1 MLIKND
7 FLNHWKTKLLC
18 RRLGDGA
25 ALRALLSLWCYC
37 EQRRAW
43 QFKLSPLELAG
54 VCDFAPEQEEHLSN
68 GEFTQR
74 VGDLYLTLVELRLII
89 PLENGWWEVNGWG
102 ELNASII
109 KKWPGRTLQTG
120 EFYHPQGFVSRAIPA
135 PIGQPIP
142 PANDAAIAGAIGL
155 DRIGLDRN
163 PPLTPPVEQT
173 EPPAATSGQPD
184 PSASAQ
190 VHAPGKKKKGGCVSP
205 DTAEMPDT
213 WTQAKVQTMRE
224 WLRYKAERGQGYT
237 PSGFAVLL
245 RRVESV
251 PDDALRVAVEMAMV
265 NMWAGLFLDRVAQPA
280 WAPQK
285 KVERAAAVAFPSAT
299 KVEAPAEVPGWR
311 GMEFVPSIY
320 RSRQWSELPPD
331 LWAEIV
337 AQASTGGAES

>member
-102 ELNASII
+102 ELNAAII

-120 EFYHPQGFVSRAIPA
+120 EFYHPQGFVSRAIPT

-155 DRIGLDRN
+155 DRIGMEGNGRDQGREGSTRTPARGAPASLEEAQTWAVSYSKGNSSGKEIAPSVVEKWWNHRQAVGWVNAREVPIVDWRAD
-163 PPLTPPVEQT
+163 LTLWALN
-173 EPPAATSGQPD
+173 EPPPRPGSPMGNAANS
-184 PSASAQ
+184 
-190 VHAPGKKKKGGCVSP
+190 
-205 DTAEMPDT
+205 
-213 WTQAKVQTMRE
+213 
-224 WLRYKAERGQGYT
+224 
-237 PSGFAVLL
+237 
-245 RRVESV
+245 
-251 PDDALRVAVEMAMV
+251 
-265 NMWAGLFLDRVAQPA
+265 
-280 WAPQK
+280 PQK
-285 KVERAAAVAFPSAT
+285 KEGAAP
-299 KVEAPAEVPGWR
+299 PGWDWKLLAQR
-311 GMEFVPSIY
+311 VLDWSPVGSWEDQTA
-320 RSRQWSELPPD
+320 RSRREIREAYAELTP
-331 LWAEIV
+331 EQ
-337 AQASTGGAES
+337 QAAFALPAKTEGES